1 MRRRDTTL
9 TEFMDQPDC
18 DPDRLVATF
27 RSFGSVNRLL
37 SGWNRVYRREIR
49 PILRSMPAGGPVT
62 LLDVGCGGGDVLH
75 ALVFRARREGYDVQ
89 GTGVDPDPRAIA
101 FARDRGLEGIRFV
114 EGRLEDTDLEAD
126 IVISNHVLHHLSDPE
141 VAGLL
146 VLSRE
151 RARSAVIHNDIA
163 RSRTALVLFQ
173 LLRPFYPG
181 SFICADGTRSIR
193 RSFRPA
199 ELKELARQAVKAS
212 KADGGWRLLRAG
224 PFRTG
229 LVWTARSEAAQ

>member
-37 SGWNRVYRREIR
+37 SGWNRVYRKEIR
-49 PILRSMPAGGPVT
+49 PILRKMPLDVPVT

-75 ALVFRARREGYDVQ
+75 ALVSRARREGFEVQ

-101 FARDRGLEGIRFV
+101 FARDRGLDGIRFV

-141 VAGLL
+141 VSALL
-146 VLSRE
+146 ALSRE
-151 RARSAVIHNDIA
+151 RAHCAVIHNDIA

-173 LLRPFYPG
+173 LLRPFYRG

-193 RSFRPA
+193 RSFRPE
-199 ELKELARQAVKAS
+199 ELRELAEDAG
-212 KADGGWRLLRAG
+212 GGWRLLRAG

-229 LVWTARSEAAQ
+229 LLWTAP